1 MRLTSAIT
9 RPPLARAAWAR
20 VKGSRIAGSCSMLM
34 FPNSS
39 AVVPRMIATS
49 MGTTVN
55 ESQSPPSTRTRSTM
69 GVVVTPFRRPP
80 PCPGSTKVSRPTWD
94 RIRGFR
100 LAAAQ
105 TIWQTTPCGKQ

>member
-1 MRLTSAIT
+1 
-9 RPPLARAAWAR
+9 
-20 VKGSRIAGSCSMLM
+20 MLM
-34 FPNSS
+34 LPNSS

-69 GVVVTPFRRPP
+69 GTVVTSFRRPP
-80 PCPGSTKVSRPTWD
+80 PCPGSTKVSRPTCD